1 LRLSLPLAQ
10 AVASEERAQRVSRAR
25 TLRAEDYRLARA
37 AAAVASQ
44 QAADAA
50 IDAAAVRRHRDPTL
64 QPFH

>member
-1 LRLSLPLAQ
+1 M
-10 AVASEERAQRVSRAR
+10 ASEERAQRVSRAR

>member
-1 LRLSLPLAQ
+1 
-10 AVASEERAQRVSRAR
+10 VSRAR